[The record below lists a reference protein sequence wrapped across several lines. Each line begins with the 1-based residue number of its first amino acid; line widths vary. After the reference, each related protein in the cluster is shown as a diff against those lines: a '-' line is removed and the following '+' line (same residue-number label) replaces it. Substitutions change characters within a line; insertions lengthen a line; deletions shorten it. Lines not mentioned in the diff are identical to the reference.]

1 MDGNV
6 LLHQVATVFAICFDY
21 LHVPLF
27 YLGGRAVNL
36 WNICLSCLWLTIFR
50 DFLDIVG
57 IWGYSEDDIDDDA
70 A

>member
-6 LLHQVATVFAICFDY
+6 LLHQVATVFSICFDY

-36 WNICLSCLWLTIFR
+36 WNICLSFLWLTIFR